1 MLESRS
7 ATPVAS
13 APSFLPSSPDP
24 QRHVEDR
31 DHPCDQP
38 GHDRDRFETFH
49 AVPSDARVGRKFSAR
64 ARKLQRMRAWRASAA
79 LGLVVFVCGAVAQP
93 AAASS
98 PPAFRA
104 LVFSKTAGYRHDS
117 IPAAISAIEQLGAA
131 NGFAVD
137 ATEDASTFTSA
148 SLSRYRVVIFLLTT
162 GDVLDAAQ
170 QAAFTTYIE
179 AGGAFVGVH
188 SAADTEHD
196 WPWYGGL
203 VGAYFASHPP
213 VQRAT
218 VDVVD
223 RNTPSTVHLSAVWGR
238 TDEWY
243 NFSTDP
249 SASVTVLARLD
260 ERTYAPG
267 DGAMGASHPIAWQH
281 RYDGGRS
288 WYTGGGHTIA
298 SYSEPMFRRHLLG
311 GILWAAGYGLP
322 KLESIHAQ
330 VAGARLKIVATHPDC
345 YRCTLQLRV
354 QDKNRAE
361 TITVDARG
369 RRTEALTRALH
380 PGLRRYSVI
389 LSGGPLAVHVTAH
402 RSVTIP

>member
-1 MLESRS
+1 
-7 ATPVAS
+7 
-13 APSFLPSSPDP
+13 
-24 QRHVEDR
+24 
-31 DHPCDQP
+31 
-38 GHDRDRFETFH
+38 
-49 AVPSDARVGRKFSAR
+49 
-64 ARKLQRMRAWRASAA
+64 MRAWRASAA
-79 LGLVVFVCGAVAQP
+79 LALAAFLCGAVAHP
-93 AAASS
+93 AAPSS

-104 LVFSKTAGYRHDS
+104 LVFTKTAGYRHDS
-117 IPAAISAIEQLGAA
+117 IPAAIMAIEQLGAA
-131 NGFAVD
+131 NGFAAD

-148 SLSRYRVVIFLLTT
+148 NLSRYRVVIFLLTT

-170 QAAFTTYIE
+170 QAAFTAYIE

-213 VQRAT
+213 VQPAT

-223 RNTPSTVHLSAVWGR
+223 RNTPSTVHLSAVWRR

-243 NFSTDP
+243 NFSADP
-249 SASVTVLARLD
+249 SASVTVLAQLD

-288 WYTGGGHTIA
+288 WYTAGGHTIG
-298 SYSEPMFRRHLLG
+298 SYSEPLFLRHLLG
-311 GILWAAGYGLP
+311 GILWAAGYDLP
-322 KLESIHAQ
+322 KLESIHAR
-330 VAGARLKIVATHPDC
+330 VAGARLQIVATHPDC
-345 YRCTLQLRV
+345 YRCQLQLRV
-354 QDKNRAE
+354 RVKQRAE

-369 RRTEALTRALH
+369 TRTQALSHTLP
-380 PGLRRYSVI
+380 PGRHRYSVT
-389 LSGGPLAVHVTAH
+389 LSDTPLAAHVTAH
-402 RSVTIP
+402 GSIAIPLPERPGQATIVGSGLPTTESTRAGRRTDRDDCDRVDGAHGVRGTGPGPR

>member
-1 MLESRS
+1 
-7 ATPVAS
+7 V
-13 APSFLPSSPDP
+13 
-24 QRHVEDR
+24 
-31 DHPCDQP
+31 
-38 GHDRDRFETFH
+38 
-49 AVPSDARVGRKFSAR
+49 
-64 ARKLQRMRAWRASAA
+64 RAWRASAA
-79 LGLVVFVCGAVAQP
+79 LALAVLLGGAVAQP
-93 AAASS
+93 AAPSS

-104 LVFSKTAGYRHDS
+104 LVFTKTAGYRHDS
-117 IPAAISAIEQLGAA
+117 IPAAISAIEQLGGA

-137 ATEDASTFTSA
+137 ATEDASTFTGA
-148 SLSRYRVVIFLLTT
+148 NLSRYRVVIFLLTT
-162 GDVLDAAQ
+162 GDVLDAGQ
-170 QAAFTTYIE
+170 QAAFTAYIE

-213 VQRAT
+213 IQPAT

-223 RNTPSTVHLSAVWGR
+223 RNTPSTVHLPAVWRR

-249 SASVTVLARLD
+249 SASVTVLAQVD
-260 ERTYAPG
+260 ERTYVPG

-288 WYTGGGHTIA
+288 WYTAGGHMIG
-298 SYSEPMFRRHLLG
+298 SYSEPLFLRHLLG

-322 KLESIHAQ
+322 KLESIHAR
-330 VAGARLKIVATHPDC
+330 VAGARLRIVATHPDC
-345 YRCTLQLRV
+345 YRCKLQLRIRIR
-354 QDKNRAE
+354 QRAE

-369 RRTEALTRALH
+369 RRTQALTHTLP
-380 PGLRRYSVI
+380 PGRHRYSVT
-389 LSGGPLAVHVTAH
+389 LSDTPLAARVTADG
-402 RSVTIP
+402 SIAIP